1 VLRFL
6 AILLTIVSVIL
17 PVHAQETRPF
27 AHDMGSTD
35 IPVHPQRI
43 ITLHDVGLT
52 LPLIELGVMPI
63 ASSGR
68 VRADG
73 SIYLRAGKSLLG
85 IDFDNSDIAF
95 VDARDMEAIT
105 ALAPDL
111 IITNQSD
118 EDLLRQ
124 YNLIAPTITLDRYN
138 RTGTEH
144 FRALA
149 DAVGA
154 VAKFEMLQARLDWQ
168 IDALRQAVP
177 DAADVT
183 VTIMHS
189 SEPGAVVAS
198 YVPTFGSLGHV
209 LTEVG
214 FKQVPLMEE
223 IREEASI
230 SAERLAEL
238 DADFIIVTYRN
249 DTDETPA
256 TARAAMEAG
265 FPGWCEFLHACRND
279 QVLFLPRDEAFTVAY
294 SAMDLA
300 IATIHA
306 AIAGRDFTPISA
318 KEQP

>member
-1 VLRFL
+1 MPAL
-6 AILLTIVSVIL
+6 A
-17 PVHAQETRPF
+17 QDTRSF
-27 AHDMGSTD
+27 THDTGTTE

-52 LPLIELGVMPI
+52 IPLIELGVMPI

-68 VRADG
+68 LREDG
-73 SIYLRAGKSLLG
+73 SVYLRAGKSLLG
-85 IDFDNSDIAF
+85 IDFDNSDIEF
-95 VDARDMEAIT
+95 VDARDMEAIS

-111 IITNQSD
+111 IITNQAD

-149 DAVGA
+149 DAAGVTER
-154 VAKFEMLQARLDWQ
+154 FEMLQARLDWQ
-168 IDALRQAVP
+168 IEALRQAIP
-177 DAADVT
+177 DAAGI
-183 VTIMHS
+183 TISILHS
-189 SEPGAVVAS
+189 NEPGSVVAS

-214 FKQVPLMEE
+214 FQQVPLMED

-238 DADFIIVTYRN
+238 DADFLIVTYRN
-249 DTDETPA
+249 DQGETPA

-265 FPGWCEFLHACRND
+265 FPGWCDFLHACRND
-279 QVLFLPRDEAFTVAY
+279 QVLYLPRDEAFTVAY

-300 IATIHA
+300 VATIHA
-306 AIAGRDFTPISA
+306 GIAGRGFTPI
-318 KEQP
+318 E